1 MSETKTSAEPKP
13 DLRIQRTKDAI
24 REAFK
29 SLVME
34 LPFEKITVKAI
45 ADRAR
50 INRNTFYLHYETVD
64 DLLREIQS
72 GYQTRYVE
80 TIKNL
85 DYINDTGKLVRAFFD
100 FMESSDEFFQ
110 KITCDSRFD
119 YIRSRMQSK
128 VMAHTKSKSPGLENY
143 DEAVQNIIRAFNGTT
158 LYLYRQWVFDGRKI
172 PKEKMIELASTL
184 LERGMK
190 GLSANF
196 TLSR

>member
-1 MSETKTSAEPKP
+1 MSETKMPESAAQKT

-45 ADRAR
+45 AERAR

-64 DLLREIQS
+64 DLLREIQND
-72 GYQTRYVE
+72 YQSRYIE
-80 TIKNL
+80 KIKDF
-85 DYINDTGKLVRAFFD
+85 DYLNDTEKLVRSFFD
-100 FMESSDEFFQ
+100 FMESSDEFFR

-128 VMAHTKSKSPGLENY
+128 VMSHTYNTTSALKSESEP
-143 DEAVQNIIRAFNGTT
+143 VQNIIRAFNGTT

-184 LERGMK
+184 LEKGMK
-190 GLSANF
+190 GISEKIG
-196 TLSR
+196 